1 MDWCVVRNSSQGKA
15 INSETHREEWAMG
28 GISWLLLNVGDR
40 LVVFGPICDAQ
51 RYLSQT
57 VERLDMVWR
66 KPLPRN
72 FKPGVQGFAR
82 VVPSLV
88 QGALPAESV
97 LQTQARPGRQ
107 FKSALDNKLL
117 EFAAQL
123 RQNQRNGQPY
133 IEAPDLCHLV
143 AEFDHRSGAVLS
155 HELPYES
162 RPSAARRISFS
173 DNAKDVFLV
182 AHVADNGLDFHV
194 SVSSGFA
201 LNVGLTSGPLIVT
214 CAHTLEEVHL

>member
-1 MDWCVVRNSSQGKA
+1 MLGTDWFDVSRIATLSA
-15 INSETHREEWAMG
+15 
-28 GISWLLLNVGDR
+28 
-40 LVVFGPICDAQ
+40 
-51 RYLSQT
+51 YLS
-57 VERLDMVWR
+57 VKRSAMVWRLPGR

-82 VVPSLV
+82 VIPSLAR
-88 QGALPAESV
+88 GTFPTERV
-97 LQTQARPGRQ
+97 LQTHSHPREPS
-107 FKSALDNKLL
+107 KSALDNKLL

-123 RQNQRNGQPY
+123 HQNQRNGQPY
-133 IEAPDLCHLV
+133 IEAPDLYHLV
-143 AEFDHRSGAVLS
+143 AEYDRHSGVVLE

-162 RPSAARRISFS
+162 QPSASRRISFS
-173 DNAKDVFLV
+173 SKVKDVFLV
-182 AHVADNGLDFHV
+182 AHVAENGPDFHV